1 MTRTKNSIENNFNEN
16 KRKLKLLH
24 DDMKVSMNILKKIAV
39 SGNIIYFLF

>member
-24 DDMKVSMNILKKIAV
+24 DDMKVSMNILKK
-39 SGNIIYFLF
+39 